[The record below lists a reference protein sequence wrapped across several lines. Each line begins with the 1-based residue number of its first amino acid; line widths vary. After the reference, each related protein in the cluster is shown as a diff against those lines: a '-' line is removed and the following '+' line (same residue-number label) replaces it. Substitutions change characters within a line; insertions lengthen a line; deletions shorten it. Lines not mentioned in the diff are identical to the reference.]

1 MAKKKAAKAIT
12 RRGSPIVKKKP
23 SMHRGA
29 PLLVLK
35 NYKPKVDDAVTV
47 PSDMPSSF
55 TATYRRAPN
64 PGNLTA
70 ELEPT
75 VSGTLH
81 GYFIDLSVA
90 STYANNTL
98 KVEIQATYKTG
109 SVDNADSSTEHT
121 KNNAVLISG
130 KLKITIRRTSA
141 ANLYDT
147 WTLDNVTF
155 PPVLQRSDAG
165 PRRSSVGGKRSSPK
179 K

>member
-75 VSGTLH
+75 VSGTLQ

-90 STYANNTL
+90 STYTNNTL

-121 KNNAVLISG
+121 QNNAVLISG